1 MNPDF
6 LLSQKAT
13 LFSSKF
19 NCENNIRKVSLK
31 HSVLFR
37 HFKRLCYWSA
47 GLPYV
52 FRCVKLSQS
61 LYLMFHNKIDTFAI
75 IRIGNVFLK
84 EV

>member
-52 FRCVKLSQS
+52 FRSVKLGQS

-75 IRIGNVFLK
+75 IRIGNVFQK